1 MYVLLLIACMIS
13 LLDIVKSVVV
23 VFKEPRQ
30 VRTDTGGVQTEY
42 VEVLRCR
49 AYKRRFSNVTD
60 KDKIEAHKEFYGH
73 FGVFQVRYHPR
84 IREDQILEYR
94 GVEYKIILLDNRNT
108 SHHQIM
114 FC

>member
-1 MYVLLLIACMIS
+1 MRAGLLR
-13 LLDIVKSVVV
+13 DVV

-30 VRTDTGGVQTEY
+30 ARTDTGGVQTEY

-94 GVEYKIILLDNRNT
+94 GVEYKIILLDLQYDNT
-108 SHHQIM
+108 YLVNVKKM
-114 FC
+114 NE

>member
-1 MYVLLLIACMIS
+1 MRAGLLR
-13 LLDIVKSVVV
+13 DVV

-30 VRTDTGGVQTEY
+30 VRTDTGGVRPEY

-94 GVEYKIILLDNRNT
+94 GVKYKIILLDLQYDNT
-108 SHHQIM
+108 YLVNVNKM
-114 FC
+114 NE

>member
-1 MYVLLLIACMIS
+1 MRAGLLR
-13 LLDIVKSVVV
+13 DVV

-49 AYKRRFSNVTD
+49 AYKRRFSNETD

-94 GVEYKIILLDNRNT
+94 GVEYKIILLDLQYDNT
-108 SHHQIM
+108 YLVNVNKM
-114 FC
+114 NE

>member
-1 MYVLLLIACMIS
+1 MRAGLLR
-13 LLDIVKSVVV
+13 DVV

-30 VRTDTGGVQTEY
+30 VRTDTGGVRTEY

-94 GVEYKIILLDNRNT
+94 GTEYKIILLDKQYDNT
-108 SHHQIM
+108 YLVNVNKINE
-114 FC
+114 